1 MPTTRTEEELLRLLH
16 SEETTFVERK
26 TVGDTRDFAKT
37 IVAFANS
44 LPHDQEGVLFIGATN
59 AREIEAHHSSLDDMQ
74 RKLSEKAKSIY
85 PTVYFTTTTVREDGK
100 ECLAVI
106 VPGSPSRPHFAG
118 EPFVRDLSKTVVA
131 SADKYES
138 MLAARTAKVYEL
150 QKWIDKFV
158 SVRTVT
164 RQSGMAYSVTQK
176 TFQATLVSANQ
187 FYVTVDFG
195 NRRTSHPLKRVELSY
210 DHHAKRLELQVEGL
224 PQE

>member
-1 MPTTRTEEELLRLLH
+1 MPTTKTEEDLLRLLH

-44 LPHDQEGVLFIGATN
+44 LLHDQEGVLFIGATN

-85 PTVYFTTTTVREDGK
+85 PPVYLTTKTIQEDGR

-118 EPFVRDLSKTVVA
+118 ELFVRDLSKTVVA

-138 MLAARTAKVYEL
+138 MLASRMAKVYEL
-150 QKWIDKFV
+150 QKWTGKNV
-158 SVRTVT
+158 TVRTLT
-164 RQSGMAYSVTQK
+164 RQSGMAYSVNQTI
-176 TFQATLVSANQ
+176 FHATLVSANQ
-187 FYVTVDFG
+187 FYVTVNFG
-195 NRRTSHPLKRVELSY
+195 NNSIVSHPLKRVKSPTTTM
-210 DHHAKRLELQVEGL
+210 QNSWN
-224 PQE
+224 